1 MSDLMRL
8 ARAAAAGRRSS
19 TESEATPTETA
30 STTAKDAT
38 TPTGAC
44 ATCAH
49 YRAKPGQ
56 TPDGWCAR
64 HKVET
69 WGAYSD
75 GCADDWTPATENARV
90 LERRRA
96 EVIARLKA
104 DTKMRYSFE
113 VQGASPAGPAQTD
126 VLVLLG
132 LRDSTGRIV
141 TGELRVPANRWQG
154 LALFAEYWRQAT
166 EGWPS

>member
-19 TESEATPTETA
+19 TESEATPTETP

-38 TPTGAC
+38 TLTGAC

-64 HKVET
+64 HKGET
-69 WGAYSD
+69 WGAYAD
-75 GCADDWTPATENARV
+75 GCADDWTPADASARV

-96 EVIARLKA
+96 RVVARLQA
-104 DTKMRYSFE
+104 DPELRYSFD
-113 VQGASPAGPAQTD
+113 VANASPTTPADGP
-126 VLVLLG
+126 V
-132 LRDSTGRIV
+132 
-141 TGELRVPANRWQG
+141 
-154 LALFAEYWRQAT
+154 
-166 EGWPS
+166 